1 MTRYAENT
9 SVSADKS
16 RAEIERTLARYGA
29 TQFMYGWQEGS
40 AVIAF
45 QMKDRNVR
53 FVLKMPDRNS
63 EEFTLTPSKK
73 YYRDEASA
81 EKAYEQATRQRWR
94 ALALA
99 VKAKLEAVEAE
110 IATFEQEF
118 LAHIIMPDNR
128 TVGEWVSPELDRA
141 YRTGEMP
148 KLLGAW
154 SGEND

>member
-1 MTRYAENT
+1 MRYAEQT

-16 RAEIERTLARYGA
+16 RAEIERTLERYGA
-29 TQFMYGWQEGS
+29 TSFMYGWQENS

-45 QMKDRNVR
+45 QMADRHVR
-53 FVLKMPDRNS
+53 FVLKMPDKTS

-73 YYRDEASA
+73 YYRDEEAA
-81 EKAYEQATRQRWR
+81 LKAWEQATRQRWR

-128 TVGEWVSPELDRA
+128 TVAEWVSPQIETA
-141 YRTGEMP
+141 YVTGKMP
-148 KLLGAW
+148 KLLGSW
-154 SGEND
+154 GGDESK